1 MINAEK
7 YRDKLLKFIEERDA
21 GSFSFSEGE
30 EGDFWQC
37 GGRRCSECG
46 MSKERSNCS
55 LERLKWLL
63 SEYKEPIKL
72 SRLEYDILKYLYYN
86 TRYMYIARS
95 KSGNLFIFDVEP
107 GKNNINSQWNGRGM
121 CGILMFNKLFR
132 FIQWEDEEPRA
143 IKEILDNCEVVDDD
157 NES

>member
-7 YRDKLLKFIEERDA
+7 YRKEILETIDGFENYGVTERNQIIMCEENGCCICQFCKDLSCDNKAKIR
-21 GSFSFSEGE
+21 
-30 EGDFWQC
+30 
-37 GGRRCSECG
+37 
-46 MSKERSNCS
+46 
-55 LERLKWLL
+55 WLL

-72 SRLEYDILKYLYYN
+72 SRFEYDILKYLYYN
-86 TRYMYIARS
+86 TRHMYIARS

-121 CGILMFNKLFR
+121 CGMQMFNKLFR
-132 FIQWEDEEPRA
+132 FIQWEDEQPTSF
-143 IKEILDNCEVVDDD
+143 KDVLDNCEVVDDD